1 MNGNIEN
8 VEMKLQDLYGAVKI
22 AAVMANGADEMFVST
37 HDIQGMLRCFL
48 TYVEDLMKTCREGG
62 R

>member
-22 AAVMANGADEMFVST
+22 AAVMANGSEGEIRKSMFFKVPRRSN
-37 HDIQGMLRCFL
+37 HVLPKWKQL
-48 TYVEDLMKTCREGG
+48 
-62 R
+62 

>member
-37 HDIQGMLRCFL
+37 HDIQDAALDCF
-48 TYVEDLMKTCREGG
+48 
-62 R
+62 